1 MSFDSGLWATL
12 AVVLPLLAA
21 APFVAVAAFIVVRLV
36 KSSMQNRALLAT
48 GAPAPALIL
57 AAEDTGVTVNDSP
70 RVRLTLEVRPAA
82 GAPYRATTT
91 LLVGRLQ
98 VGMVAPG
105 QPVQYYPL
113 YGGALGI
120 AIPAGRLGLR
130 AAWRLVIG
138 SGVLALGLAVTQ
150 GWVEVASVGAALA
163 IGTAYS
169 SPPLRLK
176 RFPAAAAASISVVRA
191 CVVNIGVYLHFAS
204 SLGGLG
210 ELSPLPGPI
219 IALTLFVL
227 PFSFAI
233 AVLKDVPDAEGD
245 RRFRIATFTVRLGP
259 TAAFKIGMAA
269 LTAGYLGMA
278 LLGPVFLES
287 ASPWVLILGH
297 LACLAVLW
305 RLALQVDPTDA
316 ASFGR
321 FYMRV
326 WALFF
331 VEYLLMPVAVLAG
344 PG

>member
-1 MSFDSGLWATL
+1 MAMRTEGTL
-12 AVVLPLLAA
+12 AGIRFPASLVAAPITLWRFSRPHTLVGTTVSILGIYAIAA
-21 APFVAVAAFIVVRLV
+21 AELPGVDLGDGVGDLALTVV
-36 KSSMQNRALLAT
+36 
-48 GAPAPALIL
+48 
-57 AAEDTGVTVNDSP
+57 
-70 RVRLTLEVRPAA
+70 A
-82 GAPYRATTT
+82 GAAVNIYI
-91 LLVGRLQ
+91 VGLNQCEDVEIDRINKPWL
-98 VGMVAPG
+98 P
-105 QPVQYYPL
+105 
-113 YGGALGI
+113 
-120 AIPAGRLGLR
+120 IPAGRLGLR
-130 AAWRLVIG
+130 AAWRLVIA
-138 SGVLALGLAVTQ
+138 SGVLAAGLAITQ
-150 GWVEVASVGAALA
+150 GWVEVVAVGAALA

-204 SLGGLG
+204 SLGGRG

-259 TAAFKIGMAA
+259 SAAFKIGMAA

-278 LLGPVFLES
+278 ILGPLFLES
-287 ASPWVLILGH
+287 ASPWVLVLGH
-297 LACLAVLW
+297 LACLGVLW
-305 RLALQVDPTDA
+305 RLALQVDPTDT
-316 ASFGR
+316 ASFSR